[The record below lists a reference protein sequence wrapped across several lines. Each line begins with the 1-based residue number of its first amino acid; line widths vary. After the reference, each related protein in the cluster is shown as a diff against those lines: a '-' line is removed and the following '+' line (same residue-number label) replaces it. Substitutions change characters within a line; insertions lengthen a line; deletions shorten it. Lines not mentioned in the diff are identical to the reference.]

1 MSNTLDLLLKMEL
14 PHPPEKVV
22 KLKRL
27 SQICGA
33 PVEFKLRAL
42 SYSKAAELT
51 SSVMDDLNV
60 HIILA
65 GVVEPNLKDRGL
77 LEKYGAATPAEL
89 VKKLLLPGEIES
101 LAREIERLSGY
112 RTNTIEEV
120 KKN

>member
-33 PVEFKLRAL
+33 PVELKLRAL

-65 GVVEPNLKDRGL
+65 GVVEPNLKDREL

-89 VKKLLLPGEIES
+89 VKKLLLAGEIES

>member
-65 GVVEPNLKDRGL
+65 GVVEPNLKDREL

>member
-33 PVEFKLRAL
+33 PVELKLRAL

-65 GVVEPNLKDRGL
+65 GVVEPNLKDREL